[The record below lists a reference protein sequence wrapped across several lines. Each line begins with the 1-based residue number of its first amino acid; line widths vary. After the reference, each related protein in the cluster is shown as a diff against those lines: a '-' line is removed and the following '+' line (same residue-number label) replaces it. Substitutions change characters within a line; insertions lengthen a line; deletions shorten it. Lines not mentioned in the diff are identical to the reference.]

1 MFRPLSSVPVM
12 LLALSIFCAS
22 TTVAAELPLPPGMGG
37 EKKKDDSPPPLP
49 PGLEEGSGDD
59 PGLPPGMGGDD
70 NGGGDGPA
78 SGSGKDSLDLS
89 GFLEGRFGLR
99 TQEDDQKDA
108 ALGEVRLQLQGEGQL
123 GEINLKLTV
132 DFLVDPVY
140 DDYDVE
146 LEEGTGLLDIREA
159 SASGSPL
166 EFIDLK
172 VGRQILTWGTGDM
185 VFIND
190 LFPKDWNSF
199 FIGRDVE
206 YLKAPSDA
214 AKVSLFSSLVNLDAV
229 YVPRFDADRFIDG
242 SRISYF
248 NPGVGQLVGND
259 NVLKYEKPDDWFSD
273 DEVHLRLY
281 KNLGGYEVAAYYY
294 NGFWKSPGGMNPL
307 NGQAIFPELQVYGAS
322 LRGNLLKGIVSLEC
336 GYYDSSDDSDGDNPL
351 VNNSQI
357 RCLVGYSQDVARNFT
372 VGLQWYLERTLDH
385 DHYIDSLPP
394 GALVVDQDRH
404 LVSLRLT
411 RMLMKQNLM
420 LSLFS
425 YWSPT
430 DKDAY
435 LRPKMHYKID
445 DAWSVDLGAN
455 IFLGED
461 QHTFFGQFERN
472 NNVFAGV
479 RYSF

>member
-1 MFRPLSSVPVM
+1 MFRLLSFFLIT
-12 LLALSIFCAS
+12 LLALCTLYAS
-22 TTVAAELPLPPGMGG
+22 PVSGGELPLPPGMGG
-37 EKKKDDSPPPLP
+37 EKKKDDAPPPLP
-49 PGLEEGSGDD
+49 PGLEESPGDE
-59 PGLPPGMGGDD
+59 PGLPPGMGGN
-70 NGGGDGPA
+70 NGGGNGQ
-78 SGSGKDSLDLS
+78 GSGNKTNPLDIS
-89 GFLEGRFGLR
+89 GFIEGRSGLR

-108 ALGEVRLQLQGEGQL
+108 TLGEVRLQLQGEGQW
-123 GEINLKLTV
+123 GEINFKLTV
-132 DFLVDPVY
+132 DFLADPVY

-146 LEEGTGLLDIREA
+146 LEEGSGLLDVREA
-159 SASGSPL
+159 NASGSPL
-166 EFIDLK
+166 NFVDLK
-172 VGRQILTWGTGDM
+172 VGRQVLTWGTGDM

-214 AKVSLFSSLVNLDAV
+214 AKVSLFSRLVNLDAV

-242 SRISYF
+242 SRLSYF
-248 NPGVGQLVGND
+248 NPGAGQLVGND
-259 NVLKYEKPDDWFSD
+259 KVLRYEKPDDWFSD

-281 KNLGGYEVAAYYY
+281 KNLGGYETAAYYY
-294 NGFWKSPGGMNPL
+294 NGFWKSPGGMDPL
-307 NGQAIFPELQVYGAS
+307 SGRAVFPELQVYGAS
-322 LRGNLLKGIVSLEC
+322 LRGNFYKGIVSLEC
-336 GYYDSSDDSDGDNPL
+336 GYYDSGDDSDGDDPF

-357 RCLVGYSQDVARNFT
+357 RCLVGYSQDVAKNFT
-372 VGLQWYLERTLDH
+372 VGLQWYLERTLDY
-385 DHYIDSLPP
+385 DGYKDSLPP
-394 GALVVDQDRH
+394 GALAADQDRH
-404 LVSLRLT
+404 VVTLRLT
-411 RMLMKQNLM
+411 RRLMKQNLM

-445 DAWSVDLGAN
+445 DRWSADFGGN